1 MGYRNKA
8 KNNSDIVLRVGAT
21 LTAYLMDLSMEHAAR
36 ESLAQA
42 NAAADCL
49 PLPLKKRGRPRK
61 DDLDI
66 EPVQWTMP
74 MIQQLLEQRELYK
87 NEFLDSKD
95 KTSLARGWSKIV
107 LFLQTT
113 FSIDFTASQ
122 VKSKYQSLQKTF
134 RQHNA
139 ADKKTGNG
147 PIPKK
152 PACWD
157 DLVSHFGGRAGLAH
171 DSLMS
176 SQVPYA
182 NVSVSSV

>member
-49 PLPLKKRGRPRK
+49 PLPLEGMTEK
-61 DDLDI
+61 DDL
-66 EPVQWTMP
+66 EHRASPVDNAHDPATAGTAG
-74 MIQQLLEQRELYK
+74 ICTRTS
-87 NEFLDSKD
+87 LDSKD
-95 KTSLARGWSKIV
+95 KTSLARGWSNIV

-171 DSLMS
+171 D
-176 SQVPYA
+176 
-182 NVSVSSV
+182 